1 MQCKT
6 VLNFVVFPPPK
17 GSISANNGKNAYEV
31 SKYRYDITV
40 NFLTSL
46 YVSVLYKFT
55 NQN

>member
-17 GSISANNGKNAYEV
+17 GSISANNGKNEYEV